1 MSEVVMIH
9 KGFLSSTALAVLLAV
24 ASVQA
29 FGAPP
34 VEPKGYSIA
43 EINVTHAE
51 AYKQYVAAVSPIV
64 AHFEGKYL
72 VRAGAIV
79 PLEGEAPTG
88 RFIVIEFPSLSIAK
102 AFESSPEYR
111 AIVELRHRASRSRV
125 FLVEGSPQP

>member
-1 MSEVVMIH
+1 MIQ
-9 KGFLSSTALAVLLAV
+9 KSLLFITALIVVLTIV
-24 ASVQA
+24 AAKA

-43 EINVTHAE
+43 EINVTDAE

-79 PLEGEAPTG
+79 PLEGEAPTD
-88 RFIVIEFPSLSIAK
+88 RFIVIEFPSLAIAK
-102 AFESSPEYR
+102 AFEASPEYR
-111 AIVELRHRASRSRV
+111 AIVPLRLKASRSRV